1 MSEQFVY
8 PVIMRKCR
16 GGNYFVENVDF
27 PSGCTQG
34 KDFEDAFFMAKDA
47 ICCMIY
53 AYRKQGKPLPKPS
66 NKVDR
71 RLTKSERFIGISVDY
86 DQWLEETA
94 ALNKYP
100 LETTK

>member
-1 MSEQFVY
+1 MSRFVY
-8 PVIMRKCR
+8 PVIMKKCR
-16 GGNYFVENVDF
+16 DGSYFVENVDF

-47 ICCMIY
+47 IFCMIY

-66 NKVDR
+66 SRANR

-94 ALNKYP
+94 ALNKTP
-100 LETTK
+100 LETAK